1 MTVTLVADVT
11 FLVIMVMLVS
21 VFVMLVSVFVGV
33 IMCVFVRVFVGVFV
47 GVIVG
52 IIFLILG
59 SKHQIF
65 LCMRVLV
72 CVVCFFLGVGVVFV
86 LMRVILML

>member
-1 MTVTLVADVT
+1 MAVTLVADVT

-21 VFVMLVSVFVGV
+21 VIMRVFVVVIMRVFVSVIMRIFVGV
-33 IMCVFVRVFVGVFV
+33 LE
-47 GVIVG
+47 G
-52 IIFLILG
+52 IIFLLLG

-72 CVVCFFLGVGVVFV
+72 GVVCFFLGVGVVFV

>member
-21 VFVMLVSVFVGV
+21 VFVVV
-33 IMCVFVRVFVGVFV
+33 IVRVFVG
-47 GVIVG
+47 
-52 IIFLILG
+52 IIFLLLG

-72 CVVCFFLGVGVVFV
+72 GVI
-86 LMRVILML
+86 M